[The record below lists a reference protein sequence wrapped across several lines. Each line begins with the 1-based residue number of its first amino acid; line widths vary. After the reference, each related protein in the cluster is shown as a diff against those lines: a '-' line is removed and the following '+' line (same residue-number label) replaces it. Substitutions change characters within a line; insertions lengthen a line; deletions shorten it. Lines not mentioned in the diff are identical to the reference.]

1 MRSNSSPPDT
11 LQQGTGQSGQE
22 SRRGREAREGAAGR
36 SVSKGQRQ
44 GHSQLHDEVEVA
56 PTLIYVIQGNNV
68 GVLDPEWRNEV
79 VQS

>member
-22 SRRGREAREGAAGR
+22 SGRGREAREGAAR
-36 SVSKGQRQ
+36 RRVRKGQRW
-44 GHSQLHDEVEVA
+44 GHLQLHDEVEVA
-56 PTLIYVIQGNNV
+56 PTLIDVIQGNNV
-68 GVLDPEWRNEV
+68 GVLDPKRRNEV